1 MEKSFNLV
9 PPVVNGLPMKLP
21 TVPSLQI
28 SVRLPVRVLL
38 SMSVFVIVAVL

>member
-1 MEKSFNLV
+1 MEKSFNFV

-38 SMSVFVIVAVL
+38 SMSVIVTVAAL